1 CWYWARRAGP
11 MLERNFPA
19 TGCAEN
25 RPPAR
30 QQSTEPLEI
39 ERNRL
44 LWFEQTFV
52 PAKNADAFPPAVR
65 RGFCDCANHRVQ
77 AGTIPTAG
85 EHANSL
91 AHVVTL
97 SSARPARRR
106 GFRGSARGIHLSCL
120 RNAVW

>member
-1 CWYWARRAGP
+1 AGRKQP
-11 MLERNFPA
+11 TDLRESERI
-19 TGCAEN
+19 C
-25 RPPAR
+25 
-30 QQSTEPLEI
+30 
-39 ERNRL
+39 L
-44 LWFEQTFV
+44 LWLEQPFV